1 MTTFTSEDREAAY
14 KHDEPTHIVDSGASV
29 MTLRDAIEQDTRLEM
44 YREQI
49 HAQQCEINALRTAL
63 IYARPV
69 KELTDEKE
77 ALKSLY
83 DAVIRY
89 ENLSP
94 FADTYAVE
102 SCEFQLHDAKE
113 KARAI
118 LRKAQE

>member
-63 IYARPV
+63 IYARPA
-69 KELTDEKE
+69 KELTDEE
-77 ALKSLY
+77 IRLLINDVRDY
-83 DAVIRY
+83 DI
-89 ENLSP
+89 
-94 FADTYAVE
+94 DTHDLF
-102 SCEFQLHDAKE
+102 EF
-113 KARAI
+113 ARAI
-118 LRKAQE
+118 LRKAQEK

>member
-63 IYARPV
+63 IYARPA
-69 KELTDEKE
+69 KELTDEEILDLASYAGENPTK
-77 ALKSLY
+77 Y
-83 DAVIRY
+83 DMID
-89 ENLSP
+89 
-94 FADTYAVE
+94 F
-102 SCEFQLHDAKE
+102 
-113 KARAI
+113 ARAI
-118 LRKAQE
+118 LRKAQEK